1 MTDLQTVAQYRKF
14 LNDTSWYTH
23 TNEGN
28 ASELMYLTLG
38 LAGESGEFADAV
50 KKIIRVTGT
59 RPGEEFYEAMDGPG
73 GRDKLIDELGDV
85 LWYLVKLGDFLNV
98 PLDGLMV
105 TNTYKL
111 YNRLIEKGKF
121 TAEEMP
127 WPFTDPALSY
137 DRVNLYMGDVLDQI
151 IAEDDDVC
159 VDKKI

>member
-1 MTDLQTVAQYRKF
+1 MTNLRTVAEYRKF

-23 TNEGN
+23 TDEGN

-50 KKIIRVTGT
+50 KKIIRVTGSQN
-59 RPGEEFYEAMDGPG
+59 GMEFAKLMHTAG

-98 PLDGLMV
+98 PLDGLMII
-105 TNTYKL
+105 NTYKL
-111 YNRLIEKGKF
+111 YNRLIERGKF

-127 WPFTDPALSY
+127 WPFTDPQLSY
-137 DRVNLYMGDVLDQI
+137 GNIQERMSDVRVD
-151 IAEDDDVC
+151 
-159 VDKKI
+159 

>member
-50 KKIIRVTGT
+50 KKIIRVSGT
-59 RPGEEFYEAMDGPG
+59 KHDNAFANLLTRKGD

-98 PLDGLMV
+98 SLDGLMI

-111 YNRLIEKGKF
+111 YNRLIERGKF

-127 WPFTDPALSY
+127 WPFTDPTISY
-137 DRVNLYMGDVLDQI
+137 EATKEHMKH
-151 IAEDDDVC
+151 VC
-159 VDKKI
+159 VD